1 MMCYAW
7 RPNPSYSTSPPCPS
21 AEPPAGSGPQEN
33 GGFLGLSWL
42 TWAVIA
48 GGVILLAGTG
58 RR

>member
-7 RPNPSYSTSPPCPS
+7 RPNPSYSTSPPCPAAQPQTGS
-21 AEPPAGSGPQEN
+21 AGN

-48 GGVILLAGTG
+48 GGAILLAGTG
-58 RR
+58 RRK